1 MCPKAMRSSASPG
14 LLAPKLVRG
23 EAQEKEEDPSPILK
37 F

>member
-1 MCPKAMRSSASPG
+1 MCPKAMLNSASPG

-23 EAQEKEEDPSPILK
+23 DAQEMEEDPCSIIK